1 MSPFAVKAI
10 QLLLSLSLLIV
21 LHELGHFIPAKL
33 FKTRVEKFY
42 LFFDVKFS
50 LFKKKIG
57 ETVYGIGW
65 LPLGGYVKIAGMIDE
80 SMDKEQMAGPPQPW
94 EFRSKPA
101 WQRLIIMLGGVTVN
115 IVLGFVIYMGIL
127 YFYGRNVT
135 TSQDIPQGFAV
146 AEQFNEYGFR
156 NGDQILSVNGK
167 PLEDVMD
174 INRYMFL
181 RDVSTVEVKHR
192 DGSVETI
199 SVPED
204 AGTKMFQNDTHFPF
218 MPRQSV
224 TLDSV
229 WAGFPAEKAGLLK
242 TDKIVSINGKE
253 ITYLDEFET
262 IAKANKDKENILVI
276 NRENQLDT
284 LKVTPNEKGTFG
296 ITFSREELISQI
308 GQTEITY
315 SLGQSIVGGFGYGYN
330 TLKDY
335 VSQFKYVFT
344 KKGATQ
350 VGGFGAIGSLFPDV
364 WDWQSFW
371 ATTALISIILA
382 FMNILPIP
390 ALDGGHVMFLLYEI
404 VTGRKPNDKFMEY
417 AQMVGFFILIA
428 LVLFANG
435 NDIYRWLF
443 E

>member
-1 MSPFAVKAI
+1 
-10 QLLLSLSLLIV
+10 
-21 LHELGHFIPAKL
+21 
-33 FKTRVEKFY
+33 
-42 LFFDVKFS
+42 
-50 LFKKKIG
+50 
-57 ETVYGIGW
+57 
-65 LPLGGYVKIAGMIDE
+65 
-80 SMDKEQMAGPPQPW
+80 
-94 EFRSKPA
+94 
-101 WQRLIIMLGGVTVN
+101 
-115 IVLGFVIYMGIL
+115 
-127 YFYGRNVT
+127 
-135 TSQDIPQGFAV
+135 
-146 AEQFNEYGFR
+146 
-156 NGDQILSVNGK
+156 
-167 PLEDVMD
+167 
-174 INRYMFL
+174 RYMFL

-350 VGGFGAIGSLFPDV
+350 VGGFGAIGSLF
-364 WDWQSFW
+364 
-371 ATTALISIILA
+371 
-382 FMNILPIP
+382 
-390 ALDGGHVMFLLYEI
+390 
-404 VTGRKPNDKFMEY
+404 
-417 AQMVGFFILIA
+417 
-428 LVLFANG
+428 
-435 NDIYRWLF
+435 
-443 E
+443 